1 MYHNRRMSKYRNP
14 YYRKTL
20 LSNFYDIAEQYIDYK
35 CFVFRG
41 FCDFKVLRQGIVLS
55 MLDIIKSEFIK
66 AKKKIEDGGSI
77 EDITHDL
84 YNAFEYKVN
93 EGVFIDFYNAIKILL
108 GNTSSKSKIIGILD
122 TLISYDRQDYLNLVM
137 SYIVHNIHNT
147 LVFDTTYLTSD
158 IMSTE
163 HHKTQ
168 SSQNILDICKKWGYM
183 SQSALYLCPKEE
195 YTEGRGNLEP
205 SEYTLPHNH
214 IFVELSN
221 NSELYVG
228 VLLSRRSDTILEAQ
242 MFTHNAVKGDFDH
255 TVLDY
260 NLIGEGDTLKLK
272 FNFGVSIVTGRV
284 VDEAEGKFIID
295 LILDLFNQIN
305 DTDNKRYNVYSED
318 TNERPRLIVK
328 NNISHQLLNRP
339 TYIVLNKEVKETEVR
354 KYARKSDS
362 KIEYSFSWIVRGHY
376 RKLHDNT
383 SNGKDIFG
391 RPIQGKTW
399 VESYLKGDKNMP
411 LRVSQYKVKEDS
423 SLKTIA

>member
-20 LSNFYDIAEQYIDYK
+20 LSNFYDLAEPCIDYACARFLK
-35 CFVFRG
+35 
-41 FCDFKVLRQGIVLS
+41 FCNFKSLRHGIVLP
-55 MLDIIKSEFIK
+55 MFDIIKNEFIR

-84 YNAFEYKVN
+84 YNALGYEADVDI
-93 EGVFIDFYNAIKILL
+93 FIDFYNAIKILL
-108 GNTSSKSKIIGILD
+108 GSTSSKSKIIGILD
-122 TLISYDRQDYLNLVM
+122 TLSSYDCQDYLNLVR
-137 SYIVHNIHNT
+137 SYLIPIIQNT
-147 LVFDTTYLTSD
+147 LVFDTTYITSD
-158 IMSTE
+158 SIQDTLMFDTTYLAHNIVSIKYD
-163 HHKTQ
+163 KTQ
-168 SSQNILDICKKWGYM
+168 SSQNIFDHCQKIG
-183 SQSALYLCPKEE
+183 E
-195 YTEGRGNLEP
+195 YRVNLEP

-221 NSELYVG
+221 SPELYVG
-228 VLLSRRSDTILEAQ
+228 VLLSRRSDTLLEAQ
-242 MFTHNAVKGDFDH
+242 MFTYHATEGESDH
-255 TVLDY
+255 IGLFY
-260 NLIGEGDTLKLK
+260 NLIGESNTLKLK
-272 FNFGVSIVTGRV
+272 FNCGVSLITGRE
-284 VDEAEGKFIID
+284 VDEAKGKLIID

>member
-1 MYHNRRMSKYRNP
+1 MYHNKRMSKYRNP

-20 LSNFYDIAEQYIDYK
+20 LSNFYDIAEQYIEYR
-35 CFVFRG
+35 CFLFLE
-41 FCDFKVLRQGIVLS
+41 FCDIKVLRQGIKLPI
-55 MLDIIKSEFIK
+55 LDIFKSELIK

-84 YNAFEYKVN
+84 YNALNYRAE
-93 EGVFIDFYNAIKILL
+93 EEVFIDFYNAVKILL
-108 GNTSSKSKIIGILD
+108 DSTSSKSKIIGILD
-122 TLISYDRQDYLNLVM
+122 KLSSYDRQDYLKLVR
-137 SYIVHNIHNT
+137 SYIVHVIHNT

-163 HHKTQ
+163 HNITQ
-168 SSQNILDICKKWGYM
+168 SSQTISDLLKKWEHTE
-183 SQSALYLCPKEE
+183 QNIFDLCQKLGEDK
-195 YTEGRGNLEP
+195 GNLAT
-205 SEYTLPHNH
+205 SEYTLPHNY

-221 NSELYVG
+221 SSELYVG
-228 VLLSRRSDTILEAQ
+228 ILLSRRSDTFLEAQ
-242 MFTHNAVKGDFDH
+242 MFTHNAIKGEFDRA
-255 TVLDY
+255 VLYY

-272 FNFGVSIVTGRV
+272 FKFGMSTITGRV
-284 VDEAEGKFIID
+284 VDEAKGKLIVDII
-295 LILDLFNQIN
+295 LELFNQIN
-305 DTDNKRYNVYSED
+305 DTNNKRYNVYSED
-318 TNERPRLIVK
+318 TNERPRLIIK
-328 NNISHQLLNRP
+328 DNITHRLLNRP

-376 RKLHDNT
+376 RKLHNNT

-399 VESYLKGDKNMP
+399 IESYLKGDKNMP

-423 SLKTIA
+423 SLKSLA

>member
-1 MYHNRRMSKYRNP
+1 MFHNKRMSKYRNP

-20 LSNFYDIAEQYIDYK
+20 LSNFYDIAEQYIDYR
-35 CFVFRG
+35 CSLFLE
-41 FCDFKVLRQGIVLS
+41 FCDLKISRHGIKLPVLDLFKTH
-55 MLDIIKSEFIK
+55 FIK
-66 AKKKIEDGGSI
+66 AKEEIEDGGNI

-84 YNAFEYKVN
+84 YIILNYLVDE
-93 EGVFIDFYNAIKILL
+93 EVFIDFYNAIKLL
-108 GNTSSKSKIIGILD
+108 LDSTSSKSKIIGILD
-122 TLISYDRQDYLNLVM
+122 TLISYDRQDYLKLVR
-137 SYIVHNIHNT
+137 SYIVHIIQNT

-163 HHKTQ
+163 HHIQ
-168 SSQNILDICKKWGYM
+168 SSQTILDLCKKWKYI
-183 SQSALYLCPKEE
+183 EE
-195 YTEGRGNLEP
+195 DTKNLAT
-205 SEYTLPHNH
+205 SEYTLPHNY

-221 NSELYVG
+221 SPELYAG
-228 VLLSRRSDTILEAQ
+228 VLLLRKSDTLFEGQ
-242 MFTHNAVKGDFDH
+242 MFTYNAVKGESDRAF
-255 TVLDY
+255 LYY
-260 NLIGEGDTLKLK
+260 NLVGEGGTLKLK
-272 FNFGVSIVTGRV
+272 FKVGLSATGYTVDNAKGKLIV
-284 VDEAEGKFIID
+284 DII
-295 LILDLFNQIN
+295 LELFNQIN

-328 NNISHQLLNRP
+328 DNITHKLLNRP

-411 LRVSQYKVKEDS
+411 LRVSQYKVIEDS

>member
-1 MYHNRRMSKYRNP
+1 MFHNKRMSKYRNP

-20 LSNFYDIAEQYIDYK
+20 LSNFYDIAEQYIDFACIRFLAFWDTK
-35 CFVFRG
+35 I
-41 FCDFKVLRQGIVLS
+41 LRQGIVLS
-55 MLDIIKSEFIK
+55 VLDIFKSELIK

-84 YNAFEYKVN
+84 YNAFEYRAD
-93 EGVFIDFYNAIKILL
+93 EEVFIDFYNAIKILL
-108 GNTSSKSKIIGILD
+108 NSTSSKSKIIDILD
-122 TLISYDRQDYLNLVM
+122 TLSSYDRQDCLKLVR
-137 SYIVHNIHNT
+137 SYIVHIIHNT

-163 HHKTQ
+163 HHIQ
-168 SSQNILDICKKWGYM
+168 SSQTIVDLCKKWEHKA
-183 SQSALYLCPKEE
+183 QNIFDLCQKLRED
-195 YTEGRGNLEP
+195 TGNPTP
-205 SEYTLPHNH
+205 SEYTLPHNY

-221 NSELYVG
+221 SPELYVG
-228 VLLSRRSDTILEAQ
+228 VLLYRKSDTFLEAQ
-242 MFTHNAVKGDFDH
+242 MFTYNAIKGESDH
-255 TVLDY
+255 TVLYYD
-260 NLIGEGDTLKLK
+260 LIGEGDTLKL
-272 FNFGVSIVTGRV
+272 NFDFGMSIVAGNVVTGAKGKLI
-284 VDEAEGKFIID
+284 VDII
-295 LILDLFNQIN
+295 LELFNQIN

-328 NNISHQLLNRP
+328 DNITHRLLNRP

-376 RKLHDNT
+376 RKLHNNT

>member
-20 LSNFYDIAEQYIDYK
+20 LSNFYDFAEPHIAYA
-35 CFVFRG
+35 CVRFLA
-41 FCDFKVLRQGIVLS
+41 FCDTKVLRQGIVLS

-84 YNAFEYKVN
+84 YNALEYRAD
-93 EGVFIDFYNAIKILL
+93 EEVFIDFYNAIKILL
-108 GNTSSKSKIIGILD
+108 NSTSSKSKIIDILD
-122 TLISYDRQDYLNLVM
+122 TLSSYDRQDCLKLVR
-137 SYIVHNIHNT
+137 SYIVHIIHNT

-163 HHKTQ
+163 HHIQ
-168 SSQNILDICKKWGYM
+168 SSQTIVDFCKKWEYKE
-183 SQSALYLCPKEE
+183 QNIFDLCQKIGENM
-195 YTEGRGNLEP
+195 GNPTP
-205 SEYTLPHNH
+205 SEYTLPHNY

-221 NSELYVG
+221 NQELYVG
-228 VLLSRRSDTILEAQ
+228 VLLSRKSDTFLEAQ
-242 MFTHNAVKGDFDH
+242 MFTYNAIKGES
-255 TVLDY
+255 DY
-260 NLIGEGDTLKLK
+260 TSLYYDLIGEGDTLKLYFK
-272 FNFGVSIVTGRV
+272 FGVSLATGRV
-284 VDEAEGKFIID
+284 VDEAKGKLIID
-295 LILDLFNQIN
+295 IILELFNQIN

-328 NNISHQLLNRP
+328 DNITHELLNRP

-411 LRVSQYKVKEDS
+411 LRVSQYKVIEDS